1 MEISLTFASE
11 PRACSCG
18 ESRSPKSAGVI
29 PASGRRIIV
38 SRDGENDVMTLIAE
52 VAAASEALRKEIA
65 ASLRAVSKLGGH
77 VDLATSGSRSNDGM
91 GSPDERP

>member
-1 MEISLTFASE
+1 MEIFLTFASE

-18 ESRSPKSAGVI
+18 ESRSPKSEGVI
-29 PASGRRIIV
+29 PASGRRLID
-38 SRDGENDVMTLIAE
+38 SREAESDLMTLIAE

-77 VDLATSGSRSNDGM
+77 VATPGSRSNDEM
-91 GSPDERP
+91 GIADERP